1 MFQQLEAELPEGISA
16 VDIVVA
22 IKKDINNYFQA
33 PVVNQSE
40 HDIELPKNTN
50 VGVIEYVKSVIP
62 LPVKQ
67 STKATVNTSR

>member
-1 MFQQLEAELPEGISA
+1 MFQQEAELRQGISA
-16 VDIVVA
+16 VDTVVA

-33 PVVNQSE
+33 PVMNQSK
-40 HDIELPKNTN
+40 HDIVLPKNTN

-67 STKATVNTSR
+67 STLSNSLQNQQ